1 MSTQSASRTIT
12 YPDDDGLPL
21 SDNTRQYEWI
31 TKLVGGL
38 QRVFRDHPDVF
49 VAGNLLW
56 YPVEGD
62 NLTRIAPD
70 AMVAFGRPKK
80 DYRGSYKQWCE
91 DGIAPQ
97 VVFEVLSPG
106 NRPGEMA
113 DKLAFYDHFGVE
125 EYYVLDPEPST
136 LEGWRRTDGTLT
148 PIDMEQVWTSPL
160 LGIQFERIDNELRIS
175 GPDGSPF
182 ETYIEVVQHVV
193 EERQR
198 ADDERRRAD
207 DERRRADDE
216 RRRADDER
224 RRADRLLERLRA
236 LGIDPDA

>member
-1 MSTQSASRTIT
+1 LA
-12 YPDDDGLPL
+12 
-21 SDNTRQYEWI
+21 DNTLQYEWI

-38 QRVFRDHPDVF
+38 QAVFRNHPDVF

-62 NLTRIAPD
+62 NLTRTAPD

-106 NRPGEMA
+106 NRAGEMA
-113 DKLAFYDHFGVE
+113 DKLAFYDRFDVE
-125 EYYVLDPEPST
+125 EYYVIDPERNGGVK
-136 LEGWRRTDGTLT
+136 GWRRVDGVLCK
-148 PIDMEQVWTSPL
+148 IEGMDGWVSL
-160 LGIQFERIDNELRIS
+160 RLGIQFEVRDGQLHVL
-175 GPDGSPF
+175 GPDGRPF
-182 ETYIEVVQHVV
+182 ETYAEIAQRAEDERRQAE
-193 EERQR
+193 EERQ
-198 ADDERRRAD
+198 D
-207 DERRRADDE
+207 
-216 RRRADDER
+216 
-224 RRADRLLERLRA
+224 ADRLREKLRA